1 MTRRISAVALCCS
14 APSVSA
20 CCSCAYG
27 TPGWP
32 LSLALLSGTPHARQ
46 KSACEG
52 LSYWHRGHFMPEPPS
67 GRVGER
73 SEPWAET
80 TRPGLAW
87 SRTRSHGSRLGT
99 ARSRHLSSVVRCP
112 PRQARSPLRLR
123 DAVYSASQDVP
134 ARGSHNRVGPP
145 LRVSQIVPLHLGEVE
160 LLLSGLE
167 PVCLC

>member
-99 ARSRHLSSVVRCP
+99 VCLAAFRRSCYVCQVVTEFAISDGMRPCQA
-112 PRQARSPLRLR
+112 PRVWLQPGANPL
-123 DAVYSASQDVP
+123 P
-134 ARGSHNRVGPP
+134 AANRVDALTAG
-145 LRVSQIVPLHLGEVE
+145 QKQ
-160 LLLSGLE
+160 GLE
-167 PVCLC
+167 FVFWV